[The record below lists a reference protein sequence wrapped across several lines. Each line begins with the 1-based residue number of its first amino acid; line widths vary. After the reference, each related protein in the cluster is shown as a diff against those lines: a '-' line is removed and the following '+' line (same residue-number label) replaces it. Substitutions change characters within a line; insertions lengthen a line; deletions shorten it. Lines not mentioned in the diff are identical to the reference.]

1 MKAVITVHGKD
12 STGIIA
18 KVSRLLSECNIN
30 IDDITQTT
38 ENGRFLMVM
47 LVNMEN
53 MTVTFAKISEMLAEL
68 GKSINQKIVIR
79 QEGLFNS
86 MHRI

>member
-1 MKAVITVHGKD
+1 MRAVITVHGMD

-18 KVSRLLSECNIN
+18 KVSRLLSEYDIN

-38 ENGRFLMVM
+38 ENGQFLMVM
-47 LVNMEN
+47 LVNMKN
-53 MTVTFAKISEMLAEL
+53 MTVTFAEISEMLAEL
-68 GKSINQKIVIR
+68 GKSIDQKIVIR
-79 QEGLFNS
+79 HEGLFNS